1 MRNMVESEQT
11 EGEGGMAFF
20 FLVSRD
26 LRATKFSTTFLCEVP
41 SASPG
46 SKLIG
51 WRPLPDGGQMPLTCL
66 LVRSRRVVWP
76 PWRVRLL
83 CGMAIDARALPFII

>member
-46 SKLIG
+46 SKL
-51 WRPLPDGGQMPLTCL
+51 RDE
-66 LVRSRRVVWP
+66 
-76 PWRVRLL
+76 
-83 CGMAIDARALPFII
+83 